1 MKRGYPPA
9 VAEPG
14 LNDALAVEA
23 DAFATAL
30 AETTQSLICV
40 LDEEGR
46 ILLFND
52 ACERA
57 TGFGRDEVLG
67 HDARGFVIPPEE
79 GEAFGSVLEQIWAT
93 GYPSPQV
100 GHWMSK
106 DGSRRLIVWS
116 NRPVLG
122 DDGRPRYLVTS
133 GLDITERAAER
144 TGELEGDVE
153 TRLVEIGLLAQEQRA
168 LRRVATL
175 VASEVTPER
184 VFAAVSEESA
194 RVLGVNASAVFRFDE
209 DDTITVV
216 GRWARED
223 VGAFPLGATFT
234 TDEVSSVGRVRRTG
248 FPARIDNW
256 YELSGPVAD
265 TMKQSGYRCS
275 VGAPIVVAGETWGAV
290 SVADAEILSPESES
304 RLAAFCELVSLA
316 VASAQARTDLQASRA
331 RLVTSA
337 DNERRRL
344 ERNLH
349 DGAQQRLV
357 SLALSLQIA
366 RGKVEKNPAAT
377 ATILDEASRE
387 LEQALVELRELARGL
402 HPAILTDRGLA
413 HALEA
418 LATRIPVP
426 VELEVPDARFEPT
439 VEAAAYYITAEA
451 LTNVARHAEASV
463 ARVTVAADGD
473 GLRLAIVDDG
483 GGGADATTGTGIVG
497 LQDRAAAIGG
507 SLAVVSTPGGG
518 TTVTATLPLT
528 PGI

>member
-1 MKRGYPPA
+1 
-9 VAEPG
+9 VADAQ
-14 LNDALAVEA
+14 LNDAPAVEG
-23 DAFATAL
+23 DAFASAL

-40 LDEEGR
+40 LDRDGR

-67 HDARGFVIPPEE
+67 RDARDSVIPREE
-79 GEAFGSVLEQIWAT
+79 GEAFGGVLAQIWAT

-100 GHWMSK
+100 GHWMTK
-106 DGSRRLIVWS
+106 EGKRRLIVWS
-116 NRPVLG
+116 NKPVLG
-122 DDGRPRYLVTS
+122 DDGTPRYLVTS

-144 TGELEGDVE
+144 TGGLEGDVE
-153 TRLVEIGLLAQEQRA
+153 TKLVEIGLLAQEQRA

-175 VASEVTPER
+175 VASEATPER

-194 RVLGVNASAVFRFDE
+194 RVLEVNAAAVFRYDD

-223 VGAFPLGATFT
+223 VGAFPLGANFP
-234 TDEVSSVGRVRRTG
+234 TDDNSSVGRVRRTG

-256 YELSGPVAD
+256 PDLEGPVAE
-265 TMKQSGYRCS
+265 TMNRSGYRCS
-275 VGAPIVVAGETWGAV
+275 VGAPIVVGGVTWGAV
-290 SVADAEILSPESES
+290 SVADVDILPPESES

-331 RLVTSA
+331 RLVASA

-357 SLALSLQIA
+357 SLALTLQIA
-366 RGKVEKNPAAT
+366 RGKVDKSPVAAAT
-377 ATILDEASRE
+377 LLDEASKE
-387 LEQALVELRELARGL
+387 LDQALVELRELARGL
-402 HPAILTDRGLA
+402 HPAILTDRGVA

-418 LATRIPVP
+418 LAARLPVP
-426 VELEVPDARFEPT
+426 VELDVGDDRFDPT
-439 VEAAAYYITAEA
+439 VEATAYYIAAEA
-451 LTNVARHAEASV
+451 LTNVAKHAAASV
-463 ARVTVAADGD
+463 ARVRVTHHDEHLCVE
-473 GLRLAIVDDG
+473 VSDDG
-483 GGGADATTGTGIVG
+483 RGGADPGGGTGILG

-507 SLAVVSTPGGG
+507 SLAVASVPGAG
-518 TTVTATLPLT
+518 TTVTATLPFEAAV
-528 PGI
+528 